1 MTGDLSESA
10 IQDSIKKAA
19 PSLGVILF
27 RNNSGMTR
35 RRVRFGLAVGSS
47 DLIGLLVPS
56 GRFLA
61 IEVKTATGKP
71 TPEQD
76 AFLDAV
82 RAAGGF
88 GAIVRSLDEAREAIA
103 RARDGADR

>member
-10 IQDSIKKAA
+10 IQDSIKRAA
-19 PSLGVILF
+19 PALGVLLF
-27 RNNSGMTR
+27 RNNSGVAR

-56 GRFLA
+56 GRFIA
-61 IEVKTATGKP
+61 IEVKSASGKP
-71 TPEQD
+71 TEEQL

-88 GAIVRSLDEAREAIA
+88 GAIVRSLDEARDAIA
-103 RARDGADR
+103 RARSGGDR